1 MFWSY
6 KVLISFSLRPM
17 ILPPEYQTHGC
28 KYISKIGIISF
39 DKLPFLY
46 NKLTVLIASILPSI
60 ILFNCEIDG
69 KTN

>member
-1 MFWSY
+1 
-6 KVLISFSLRPM
+6 M